1 MKLDPGLTGEDL
13 EGVEAEEEDPIQVVE
28 VVIKIG
34 WSSE

>member
-13 EGVEAEEEDPIQVVE
+13 GGMEAEEEDPIRAVE